1 MKERIEEIFAKMD
14 EFRKESTDHATKG
27 NKLAGRRARVASLE
41 LAKMLKEYRWRY
53 AKTSRLWVLRSMVSS
68 K

>member
-1 MKERIEEIFAKMD
+1 MRERIEEIIAKMD
-14 EFRKESTDHATKG
+14 EFRKEATDHATKG

-41 LAKMLKEYRWRY
+41 IAKLLKDYRWISVEWD
-53 AKTSRLWVLRSMVSS
+53 KGD